1 MLSGKQEGRRRHL
14 HRQCREVLSDPRS
27 ATARL
32 AQDPRLPRRS
42 VLLLLLLLMVV
53 AVHLLLMLAL
63 ICFTG
68 RDEEPEREAAC
79 CSRFDARRCAIEPS
93 SNHIELTVLPSL
105 SLCCCCC
112 CSAVGHCGT
121 SRTAASPNFA
131 ALAADLA
138 SKRKLDA
145 TAIEN
150 IGKKADKGSNDA
162 AASILAARSALRA
175 KAADKLTKRLT
186 LRPPPAELV
195 RRNILG
201 AQGACQAHSLA
212 RSYGCSFRS
221 NVVVRRR
228 ERRRSSGHRAIDTGS
243 SISSTSSSARSSRS
257 RRSTGSSSACF
268 TAASDRRQLIA
279 PHAHRALTYS

>member
-93 SNHIELTVLPSL
+93 SNHIELTMLPSL
-105 SLCCCCC
+105 SVLLLLLFCRWALWHISNRSKPELCRAGCRSREQAQARRHCHREHWQEGRQGFQRRRCQHPR
-112 CSAVGHCGT
+112 CSVGPACQGRRQAHQASHTASAT
-121 SRTAASPNFA
+121 SRARTPQHSRCSRCVSSP
-131 ALAADLA
+131 
-138 SKRKLDA
+138 
-145 TAIEN
+145 
-150 IGKKADKGSNDA
+150 
-162 AASILAARSALRA
+162 
-175 KAADKLTKRLT
+175 
-186 LRPPPAELV
+186 
-195 RRNILG
+195 
-201 AQGACQAHSLA
+201 LA
-212 RSYGCSFRS
+212 RSL
-221 NVVVRRR
+221 
-228 ERRRSSGHRAIDTGS
+228 
-243 SISSTSSSARSSRS
+243 SRYS
-257 RRSTGSSSACF
+257 WM
-268 TAASDRRQLIA
+268 LI
-279 PHAHRALTYS
+279 PIQCRHSQT